1 MKVPGNWN
9 VDLQLLVTDLDYTLV
24 GDPSALQDLNPKLEQ
39 LRAQTGLKL
48 VYATGRSWYLYQELL
63 QEYPLLPPDALIL
76 SVGTAVHYQG
86 LPEPDPN
93 WTNHLSQGWD
103 REAVAEVAAQF
114 PELRPQPA
122 SEQGSFKL
130 SYWLDAGRAEWVIAQ
145 LSREL
150 AQRGL
155 AVNPVYSSGRDLDLL
170 PLAGNKGSALRYL
183 QQEWGI
189 PGEQTLACGD
199 SGNDQLLL
207 QAAIESGGYGVVVGN
222 AQPELL
228 DWYRKNPTPHCLLA
242 AATCAGGIL
251 EGLQHFGC
259 LEHLS

>member
-1 MKVPGNWN
+1 VPVN
-9 VDLQLLVTDLDYTLV
+9 LQLLVTDLDHTLV
-24 GDPSALQDLNPKLEQ
+24 GDPLALQELNQKLEQ
-39 LRAQTGLKL
+39 LRAHTGLRL
-48 VYATGRSWYLYQELL
+48 VYATGRSWSLYQELL
-63 QEYPLLPPDALIL
+63 REQPLLPPDALIL
-76 SVGTAVHYQG
+76 SVGTALYRHNHS
-86 LPEPDPN
+86 EPDPG
-93 WTNHLSQGWD
+93 WTAHLSQGWD
-103 REAVAEVAAQF
+103 REAVAQIAAQF

-130 SYWLDAGRAEWVIAQ
+130 SYWLDAGRAEWVTAQ

-183 QQEWGI
+183 QQELGI
-189 PGEQTLACGD
+189 PGEQTLVCGD

-207 QAAIESGGYGVVVGN
+207 QAAIEFGGYGIVVGN

-228 DWYRKNPTPHCLLA
+228 DWYRKNPSSTCVLA
-242 AATCAGGIL
+242 AAPCAGGIL
-251 EGLQHFGC
+251 EGLQHFHC
-259 LEHLS
+259 LDCLS